1 MTRREKEIY
10 RLIKKDP
17 YISQKEIANLLD
29 IKRSSVGV
37 HISNLI
43 KKGKIKGKGYILNES
58 DYIIVIGGSNIDI
71 QGYPENELIFEDS
84 NPGKIKTSLGGVA
97 RNISEN
103 LARLDQNV
111 KLLSVVGEDL
121 YGRKIIDESKQAGVD
136 ISDIIISK
144 KSTSIYLSILDKSR
158 NMKLAISDMNIIK
171 EINVQYLKKY
181 HKMIKNNEIIVI
193 DTNLNQDVID
203 YIFDKYS
210 DKKIFVDTV
219 SSTKAVKIKKHL
231 KDIYFLKPN
240 SIEAGKL
247 LDLNITT
254 LDDRLEAVKKFV
266 DLGINNVVLTS
277 GKSDICFGDKNQI
290 NKISTSKVNM
300 VNTTGA
306 GDAFMAGIVYAYKKD
321 FSLEKMIKI
330 GNKMS
335 KLTIESP
342 DTISK
347 KISESIVLKED

>member
-10 RLIKKDP
+10 KLIKEDP
-17 YISQKEIANLLD
+17 YISQKKIAKLLN

-71 QGYPENELIFEDS
+71 QGYPKKDLIFEDS

-111 KLLSVVGEDL
+111 KLFSVVGDDL
-121 YGRKIIDESKQAGVD
+121 YGKKIINESKQAGVD

-144 KSTSIYLSILDKSR
+144 KNTSIYLSILDENR
-158 NMKLAISDMNIIK
+158 NMKLAISDMNIIE
-171 EINVQYLKKY
+171 EINIEYLKKY
-181 HKMIKNNEIIVI
+181 HKMIKDNEIIVI
-193 DTNLNQDVID
+193 DTNLKQDVID
-203 YIFDKYS
+203 YIFDKYNG
-210 DKKIFVDTV
+210 KKIFVDTV
-219 SSTKAVKIKKHL
+219 SSTKSVKIKKYL

-240 SIEAGKL
+240 IIEAEKL
-247 LDLNITT
+247 LDIKIETIK
-254 LDDRLEAVKKFV
+254 DRLEAVKKFV
-266 DLGINNVVLTS
+266 DLGINKVVLTS
-277 GKSDICFGDKNQI
+277 GKSDICYGDKSQI
-290 NKISTSKVNM
+290 NKMSTLQVDL

-306 GDAFMAGIVYAYKKD
+306 GDAFMAGAIYAYKKD
-321 FSLEKMIKI
+321 FDLEKMINI

-335 KLTIESP
+335 KFTIESP

-347 KISESIVLKED
+347 KISKSKI